1 MRRIPFLLTMLL
13 LLGFGAL
20 LLLFPQE
27 SASAARDGLNICV
40 TLIIPSLF
48 PFFVLSS
55 LLVSLGFASLLGKC
69 LKGIMWPLFRLNAP
83 CATALVLGAIGGYP
97 VGARITAQLYETK
110 QCSKADALRLS
121 AFCNNCGPAFLFS
134 VAGWGIFSSK
144 AAGFLL
150 LGTHLLAALLVGLI
164 FRLYPTPAEER
175 SSPLVNIETHHFSS
189 AFPDSVK
196 DSFSSTLNV
205 CAFVILFC
213 VILRLGSCSGLLP
226 QVASFLS
233 ALLPSLFTPE
243 VCQSLLAGIFEL
255 SYGVYSISSFSQS
268 PLALPLAAFIMGWG
282 GLSVHCQSLPF
293 LKRCTHT
300 LRPYFTGKLLQGL
313 LAAGLT
319 ALFTPFILPY
329 TAPAFLPMDS
339 MFFHN
344 VHSSLF
350 YQEVLALWVLSGVYF
365 LVSSKKCLVKRK

>member
-1 MRRIPFLLTMLL
+1 MRRIPFFLTMFL

-69 LKGIMWPLFRLNAP
+69 MKGIMWPLFRLNAP

-164 FRLYPTPAEER
+164 FRFYPSPTEER
-175 SSPLVNIETHHFSS
+175 SSPLLQIETHHFSS
-189 AFPDSVK
+189 VFPDSVK
-196 DSFSSTLNV
+196 DSFASTLNV

-213 VILRLGSCSGLLP
+213 VILRLGSCSGLLTH
-226 QVASFLS
+226 VAYFLS
-233 ALLPSLFTPE
+233 SLLPSLFTPE

-255 SYGVYSISSFSQS
+255 SYGVYSISSFSTS

-293 LKRCTHT
+293 LKRFTQT

-313 LAAGLT
+313 FAAGLT
-319 ALFTPFILPY
+319 ALLTPFVLPY

-339 MFFHN
+339 MFYHN